1 MHIKLEVTA
10 SLPTHR
16 IARSLWVPEFYTLEE
31 LANVLRA
38 ALGWEAVSSYC
49 FRSGDTTWLPC
60 DELENDIVE
69 DGQFLAEG
77 TTFSE
82 VLNLWDADGT
92 IFQTEKSEIWE
103 FNIHIRE
110 VRETHPD
117 NLTCILLDGHVA
129 LTVEKAR
136 AAFVSETL
144 DPLMSRDTSTCQV
157 TGKHLR
163 VGGTLF
169 APVLTQFTKDYKEEV
184 APVVETPKA
193 ALHFELP
200 MPTGELVMTDWL
212 RMKGFK

>member
-92 IFQTEKSEIWE
+92 IFQTGKSEIWE

-117 NLTCILLDGHVA
+117 NLTCILLDGQGDMPVNKDEMRKIFLDVH
-129 LTVEKAR
+129 EKICGDGD
-136 AAFVSETL
+136 L
-144 DPLMSRDTSTCQV
+144 LMSKSLISSHQV
-157 TGKHLR
+157 EQSLGHC
-163 VGGTLF
+163 
-169 APVLTQFTKDYKEEV
+169 A
-184 APVVETPKA
+184 
-193 ALHFELP
+193 
-200 MPTGELVMTDWL
+200 ELVSY
-212 RMKGFK
+212 RSYEISRARRIPQY